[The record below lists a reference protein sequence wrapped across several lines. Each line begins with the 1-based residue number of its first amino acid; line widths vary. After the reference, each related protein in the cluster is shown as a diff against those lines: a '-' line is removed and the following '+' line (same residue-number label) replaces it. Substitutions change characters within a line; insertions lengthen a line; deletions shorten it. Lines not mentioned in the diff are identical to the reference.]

1 MVGTR
6 GDMGLSRLRLC
17 SSYLMQTLRPQAPE
31 VPHHVRVLH
40 VGLRVPLLGV
50 DEGREL
56 HGEKVIDTLPFLL
69 LMEVN
74 TQVLNELN
82 VCDL

>member
-6 GDMGLSRLRLC
+6 GGIGLSRLRLC

-40 VGLRVPLLGV
+40 VGLWVPLLGM

-56 HGEKVIDTLPFLL
+56 HGEKVKGQPNAHT
-69 LMEVN
+69 N
-74 TQVLNELN
+74 THDLNELN
-82 VCDL
+82 VLDL